1 MGDNNR
7 VSLER
12 ISLLESRS
20 RPLRFALTLG
30 FGNIRDT
37 AAAARNEL
45 LKAKLMRAGEAPPPP
60 Y

>member
-12 ISLLESRS
+12 ISLLESHS
-20 RPLRFALTLG
+20 RPLRFALTLW

-45 LKAKLMRAGEAPPPP
+45 LKAE
-60 Y
+60 